1 MIRKR
6 IKATAAAVA
15 MTAAAAGG
23 AVALAAAP
31 AHATGWNINGWSES
45 ACNNQYGDKYCLW
58 YSPNGDGRGWGSTAH
73 ETDLDY
79 GQVFTLGGGAGLN
92 AGVWQDAGSMSNGT
106 SNCHVAVWTGLGET
120 GDVDWLNAGWAG
132 NLTSALH
139 NHDES
144 IDYDTCS

>member
-15 MTAAAAGG
+15 MAAAAAGG

-45 ACNNQYGDKYCLW
+45 ACSNRYGDNYCLW
-58 YSPNGDGRGWGSTAH
+58 YSPGGGGGGWGSTAR
-73 ETDLDY
+73 ESDLDY
-79 GQVFTLGGGAGLN
+79 GQTFNIGGGAGLG
-92 AGVWQDAGSMSNGT
+92 AGVWRDAASMSNGT
-106 SNCHVAVWTGLGET
+106 SNCHVAVWTGIGET
-120 GDVDWLNAGWAG
+120 GDVDWLNAGYGG
-132 NLTSALH
+132 NLTSALR
-139 NHDES
+139 NQNES